1 MSGKVCVFG
10 SFNFDMVA
18 RVDRF
23 PVPGES
29 LVASGSMT
37 SAGGKGAN
45 QATAALKAGA
55 NVHYIGKI
63 GDDTFG
69 HFARR
74 HLKDVGFN
82 AVTLLMTDEVSTGNA
97 LIYVAGNEAENMIA
111 VDPGAN
117 MTVTDDEIAGCIP
130 AISCADVVLVQLE
143 NNLSAIEQVV
153 DAGKISGAFV
163 VLNPAPWQPV
173 DDAFL
178 AKIDLLTPNATEA
191 RLMTGCRVD
200 DIAGAGEAADALHA
214 QGARNVIITLGA
226 NGALLSEQGVKTHI
240 PCFPSHP
247 RDTTGAG
254 DAFNGALAAR
264 LACGESLHTA
274 TRFAAAYA
282 AVSVEKQGASSL
294 PDYEEAQERLLRATS
309 NYEMA

>member
-29 LVASGSMT
+29 LVACGSMT

-63 GDDTFG
+63 GNDTFG

-74 HLKDVGFN
+74 HLKGVGFN
-82 AVTLLMTDEVSTGNA
+82 AVTLLVAEEIPTGNA
-97 LIYVAGNEAENMIA
+97 LIYVAGNDAENMIA

-130 AISCADVVLVQLE
+130 AIGCADVVLVQLE
-143 NNLSAIEQVV
+143 NNLSAIEQVI
-153 DAGKISGAFV
+153 DAGKQAGALV
-163 VLNPAPWQPV
+163 ILNPAPWQPV
-173 DDAFL
+173 EHAL
-178 AKIDLLTPNATEA
+178 LRKVDLLTPNATEA
-191 RLMTGCRVD
+191 RLMTGRRVD
-200 DIAGAGEAADALHA
+200 SLTAAAEAADVLHA

-226 NGALLSEQGVKTHI
+226 SGALLSEHGGEI
-240 PCFPSHP
+240 SCSLLSFSPP
-247 RDTTGAG
+247 RHYRCGRCLQRRAGGAAG
-254 DAFNGALAAR
+254 LRG
-264 LACGESLHTA
+264 TA
-274 TRFAAAYA
+274 TGRSPIRGGLCRRQCRKAR
-282 AVSVEKQGASSL
+282 
-294 PDYEEAQERLLRATS
+294 RLIFT
-309 NYEMA
+309 

>member
-18 RVDRF
+18 RVERF

-29 LVASGSMT
+29 LVANGSMT

-45 QATAALKAGA
+45 QATAALKSGA

-63 GDDTFG
+63 GEDTFG

-74 HLKDVGFN
+74 HLKTVGFN
-82 AVTLLMTDEVSTGNA
+82 AVTLLVTDEVPTGNA
-97 LIYVAGNEAENMIA
+97 LIYVAGDDAENMIA

-117 MTVTDDEIAGCIP
+117 MTVTDDEIAGCLP

-143 NNLSAIEQVV
+143 NNLSAIEQVIN
-153 DAGKISGAFV
+153 AGKSSGAFV

-173 DDAFL
+173 EDNL
-178 AKIDLLTPNATEA
+178 LGKVDLLTPNATEA
-191 RLMTGCRVD
+191 WLMTGCRVD
-200 DIAGAGEAADALHA
+200 DLIGASHAADVLHSR
-214 QGARNVIITLGA
+214 GAKNVIITLGA
-226 NGALLSEQGVKTHI
+226 AGALLSEQGVKNHI

-247 RDTTGAG
+247 CDTTGAG

-264 LACGESLHTA
+264 LACGETLHVA

-282 AVSVEKQGASSL
+282 AVSVEKHGASSL
-294 PDYEEAQERLLRATS
+294 PDLEEALDRLIHTTS
-309 NYEMA
+309 DVEVA